1 MFYHASQT
9 PGIKQL
15 EPRISNHNIPLI
27 YFSQKR
33 ENVLLYLSNAVEKYC
48 KEKGFTYDGNWSKW
62 GPYGFEADGTLRIEE
77 YYPKALESTYK
88 GVAGYIYMADN
99 VTDSGFALQIPDA
112 VTSEIPVD
120 VTDVEFVPDAYEAIL
135 RAEKDG
141 QIKIVRY
148 KELTP
153 GKKDWIRRTMQQ
165 EYEEATDH
173 PEYRFFLEGM
183 FPDVNL
189 PKQIREMVEGKTY
202 ESDEVGCSDSQVR
215 IYDEFVLK
223 IEKEKEKLAD
233 MVRTMQWLEG
243 KLPAPRVLYTEV
255 KDGIRYLVMSK
266 VKGRMACD
274 PYYMTRPKELL
285 KLLADSLKL
294 LWSVDISDC
303 PRVWDLETELAEA
316 RYNVE
321 HNKIC
326 MDKMEPTTFGEGGF
340 KDPYD
345 LLNWLETHQPEC
357 DPVFSHGDMCLPNVL
372 FENGKVSGFIDLGDA
387 GIGDRWRDIAL
398 CYRSLRWNSDGTFGS
413 VYEGVNKDD
422 LFALLDVEPDWD
434 KLRYYI
440 LLDELF

>member
-1 MFYHASQT
+1 MDS
-9 PGIKQL
+9 GK
-15 EPRISNHNIPLI
+15 N
-27 YFSQKR
+27 K
-33 ENVLLYLSNAVEKYC
+33 
-48 KEKGFTYDGNWSKW
+48 
-62 GPYGFEADGTLRIEE
+62 ADGISE
-77 YYPKALESTYK
+77 KNLEK
-88 GVAGYIYMADN
+88 N
-99 VTDSGFALQIPDA
+99 L
-112 VTSEIPVD
+112 
-120 VTDVEFVPDAYEAIL
+120 
-135 RAEKDG
+135 EKDLS
-141 QIKIVRY
+141 KNLN
-148 KELTP
+148 EN
-153 GKKDWIRRTMQQ
+153 
-165 EYEEATDH
+165 
-173 PEYRFFLEGM
+173 
-183 FPDVNL
+183 PDQNLDKNL
-189 PKQIREMVEGKTY
+189 PEQIRNMIRGKSY
-202 ESDEVGCSDSQVR
+202 ESDDVGCSDSQVR

-223 IEKEKEKLAD
+223 IEKETEKLAD

-303 PRVWDLETELAEA
+303 PRVRDLKTELAEA

-321 HNKIC
+321 HNKIR

-345 LLNWLETHQPEC
+345 LLHWLETHQPEC
-357 DPVFSHGDMCLPNVL
+357 DPVFSHGDMCLPNVF
-372 FENGKVSGFIDLGDA
+372 FEDGKVSGFIDLGDA

-413 VYEGVNKDD
+413 VYEGVNKND
-422 LFALLDVEPDWD
+422 LFALLDVEPDFD